1 MESAPHPYSPDGAT
15 KQRDGCS
22 DLLSSMRTDGKGH
35 HWLHHL
41 FFIRGF
47 NQRRRAE
54 DNRWLPFIRKPNVRV
69 RVLKKKKQRGLEWVG
84 PGKGWGLKSERKR
97 NISLC

>member
-69 RVLKKKKQRGLEWVG
+69 RVLKKNNNEDWNGWALERGG
-84 PGKGWGLKSERKR
+84 G
-97 NISLC
+97 